1 MGKTILE
8 SLKTFPMFGGVNDAA
23 LTALAGL
30 MKEENFPAGKNII
43 KEGADG
49 DTMYLLLQGTC
60 DVIKTTVFGDEYVT
74 ATLLV
79 SYHVV
84 FGEMA
89 LIDEVLQGCRET
101 IAQSGSAPAAYT
113 PRGELVWLGGD
124 RETAEHLLD
133 MGYSRVE
140 SYDWNDG
147 MGQYNR
153 RMAGLSDKN
162 YCMRIWARSPSSVVR
177 YVHVPGAAQPV
188 EIEQTDPAG
197 ISRSLGFEVKL
208 GWYCMWK

>member
-74 ATLLV
+74 ATLLD

-89 LIDEVLQGCRET
+89 LIDEAPR
-101 IAQSGSAPAAYT
+101 SATVRAKT
-113 PRGELVWLGGD
+113 DCSTLRID
-124 RETAEHLLD
+124 RKTF
-133 MGYSRVE
+133 
-140 SYDWNDG
+140 
-147 MGQYNR
+147 
-153 RMAGLSDKN
+153 KN
-162 YCMRIWARSPSSVVR
+162 YCRENPAVGCEILFAISSTLVR
-177 YVHVPGAAQPV
+177 NLRKENENLRLVYEALIE
-188 EIEQTDPAG
+188 EIEAG
-197 ISRSLGFEVKL
+197 
-208 GWYCMWK
+208 